1 MSKSWKIHT
10 QTSIITWI
18 EEKIIFFLST
28 CNSALK
34 FHSRTV
40 NNYPINSA
48 AIYGHYKN
56 IFQIV
61 QKWVSLSA
69 TKRWPINEQFEKGE
83 DGYFINFIPNLL

>member
-34 FHSRTV
+34 FHSTTG
-40 NNYPINSA
+40 NNYSISGA
-48 AIYGHYKN
+48 A
-56 IFQIV
+56 
-61 QKWVSLSA
+61 
-69 TKRWPINEQFEKGE
+69 EQFEKGE